1 MSFSAGRRHGLDP
14 ELLWLWLRLAAVAL
28 TLSLAWGLL
37 NAAGAALKNAKIK
50 LNPLPFFLTSLTM
63 PKFSSFHCEDKSK
76 IYELERQ
83 VDR

>member
-50 LNPLPFFLTSLTM
+50 LTPPLFLTLLRI